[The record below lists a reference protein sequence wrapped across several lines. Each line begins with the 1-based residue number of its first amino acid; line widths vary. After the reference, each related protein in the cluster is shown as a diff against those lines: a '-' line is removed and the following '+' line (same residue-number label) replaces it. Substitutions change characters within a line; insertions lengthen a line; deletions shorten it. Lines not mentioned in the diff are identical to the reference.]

1 MAIVV
6 RDSGRTSRAPT
17 PVNADRTGYT
27 IAGRKYPR
35 VTSILG
41 CMAKPALVGWAAK
54 SVAEYA
60 VEHVE
65 TWQQL
70 PPPDA
75 VRLLKGAPWSERDAA
90 GDRGSAIHAAIES
103 YLRGQSFPDGM
114 TEEELAVAKVAERFL
129 REHKPEPIGVEV
141 TVYSPLMGYAGTCD
155 LPCRIG
161 ERIWLLDWKTSK
173 GIYGET
179 ALQLAA
185 YALAER
191 AIIDGEDMW
200 APWMEQNPRLGVV
213 HLTPTGYT
221 LWRVTTD
228 MDVLRAAWRA
238 LLKVHGWMKVQDEAL
253 EKMGWIGSLEM
264 EE

>member
-1 MAIVV
+1 
-6 RDSGRTSRAPT
+6 
-17 PVNADRTGYT
+17 
-27 IAGRKYPR
+27 
-35 VTSILG
+35 
-41 CMAKPALVGWAAK
+41 
-54 SVAEYA
+54 
-60 VEHVE
+60 
-65 TWQQL
+65 
-70 PPPDA
+70 
-75 VRLLKGAPWSERDAA
+75 
-90 GDRGSAIHAAIES
+90 
-103 YLRGQSFPDGM
+103 M
-114 TEEELAVAKVAERFL
+114 TEEELAVAKVAEQFL

-161 ERIWLLDWKTSK
+161 ELTWLLDWKTSK
-173 GIYGET
+173 GVYGET

-200 APWMEQNPRLGVV
+200 ALWMEKDPRLGVV

-221 LWRVTTD
+221 LWRVTTE